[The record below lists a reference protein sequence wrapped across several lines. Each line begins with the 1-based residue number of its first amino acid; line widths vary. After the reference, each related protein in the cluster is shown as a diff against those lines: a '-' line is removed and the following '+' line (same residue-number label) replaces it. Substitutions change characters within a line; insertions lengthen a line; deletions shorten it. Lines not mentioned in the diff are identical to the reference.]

1 MPFTL
6 KKFDA
11 IKNKKIQLF
20 MLQELGYK
28 PRPANRL
35 IARSRVFDSKHV
47 PYEINELI
55 REDSIYIALFEGHT
69 RGLRPLHI
77 FKDFA
82 IFDKPSNL
90 MIHPISKNTPYSLL
104 DEIRYHLGEN
114 ANQAHRIDAETS
126 GLVLVGKNEKVTNK
140 LATMFEM
147 KEYQKA
153 YLAIVE
159 GKLEEEHTINTN
171 LKKEGKAIGVRMA
184 TCNNDEGKE
193 SITKVKP
200 VKYNEEK
207 DITLV
212 EVTPITGRQH
222 QIRVHLYSIGHK
234 ILGDP
239 IYGIDDNIAEDYLN
253 KNLSPEDRIKA
264 TKSHRLWLQAN
275 YLEFS
280 YDKVIYK
287 IYSKNKD
294 IYDEFSSIKKLTHN

>member
-11 IKNKKIQLF
+11 IKNKKIQIF
-20 MLQELGYK
+20 MLQDLGYK

-35 IARSRVFDSKHV
+35 ISRSRVFDSNHV
-47 PYEINELI
+47 PYKINELI
-55 REDSIYIALFEGHT
+55 REDSIYIALFEGVS
-69 RGLRPLHI
+69 RGLKPLHI

-140 LATMFEM
+140 LATMFEN
-147 KEYQKA
+147 KEYKKS

-159 GKLEEEHTINTN
+159 GKIEKEQTIDKN
-171 LKKEGKAIGVRMA
+171 LKKEGKAIGVRMT
-184 TCNNDEGKE
+184 TCEKDEGKE
-193 SITKVKP
+193 SITHIKP
-200 VKYNEEK
+200 LKYNEKK

-239 IYGIDDNIAEDYLN
+239 IYGIDDDIAEDYLN
-253 KNLSPEDRIKA
+253 KKLSDEDRIKA
-264 TKSHRLWLQAN
+264 SKSHRLWLQAN
-275 YLEFS
+275 YLEFT

-294 IYDEFSSIKKLTHN
+294 IYNEFSSLRS

>member
-1 MPFTL
+1 MPFIL

-20 MLQELGYK
+20 MLQDLGYK
-28 PRPANRL
+28 ARSANRL
-35 IARSRVFDSKHV
+35 IARSRVFDSQHV
-47 PYEINELI
+47 PYKINELI
-55 REDSIYIALFEGHT
+55 KEDIVYIALFEGHT

-90 MIHPISKNTPYSLL
+90 MIHPISKTTAYSLL
-104 DEIRYHLGEN
+104 DEIRYHLGDN

-147 KEYQKA
+147 KEYKKS

-159 GKLEEEHTINTN
+159 GKIEKEHTINEN

-184 TCNNDEGKE
+184 TCSKDEGKE
-193 SITKVKP
+193 SITMVKP
-200 VKYNEEK
+200 LKYNEKK

-239 IYGIDDNIAEDYLN
+239 IYGINDDIAEDYLN
-253 KNLSPEDRIKA
+253 KKLSDEDRIKA
-264 TKSHRLWLQAN
+264 SKSHRLWLQAN
-275 YLEFS
+275 YLEFT

-294 IYDEFSSIKKLTHN
+294 IYTEFSSLRS